1 MLWRLQTRYFG
12 FQLLFVNTIMRIGAS
27 KLWTKSQSI
36 PGVLNIL
43 KNEVIDV
50 NLEQFAKLFFVL
62 LTLGAIYIIPI
73 LLADR
78 NYIDDFGHSIWGNT
92 WWEWDGRPITSW
104 VTLILNFQYPWSSP
118 WTNNVLVDTG
128 PLFQILS
135 VAILAF
141 IAALLCVRMFN
152 ERINYGAALVVFPII
167 GSPFFLENLSYRFDS
182 LPMSLAVA
190 FAIFAAINLKNKK
203 LDVIVG
209 SLCLT
214 TAFGLYQ
221 VSVNVFI
228 GTSALLILADRWAG
242 ADKAAALRLFLSNA
256 AKFAIACFVSKIFL
270 LTAYPAFD
278 RAEMISLDKGGLIQ
292 LIGTLRESFKVDS
305 EFFLDVPLL
314 SIAAIVSITAFGVR
328 FAIRG
333 AKQGPGILNIFIFVA
348 ATLTLAFSIY
358 GPLGF
363 LKHPVLS
370 PRVFMGFAI
379 VLIFILFC
387 YRSTFSGNSEATELF
402 LILPTYYLFFIAFA
416 YGSAAKAQT
425 EYDNHL
431 LSSMVQNL
439 GNNHCPTDS

>member
-1 MLWRLQTRYFG
+1 
-12 FQLLFVNTIMRIGAS
+12 
-27 KLWTKSQSI
+27 
-36 PGVLNIL
+36 
-43 KNEVIDV
+43 
-50 NLEQFAKLFFVL
+50 
-62 LTLGAIYIIPI
+62 
-73 LLADR
+73 
-78 NYIDDFGHSIWGNT
+78 
-92 WWEWDGRPITSW
+92 
-104 VTLILNFQYPWSSP
+104 
-118 WTNNVLVDTG
+118 
-128 PLFQILS
+128 
-135 VAILAF
+135 
-141 IAALLCVRMFN
+141 
-152 ERINYGAALVVFPII
+152 NYGAALVVFPII

-203 LDVIVG
+203 LDVIIG

-214 TAFGLYQ
+214 IAFGLYQ

-228 GTSALLILADRWAG
+228 GTSALLILAECWAG

-256 AKFAIACFVSKIFL
+256 AKFAIACFVYKIFL
-270 LTAYPAFD
+270 LSAYPAFGRD
-278 RAEMISLDKGGLIQ
+278 EMISLDKGGLIQ
-292 LIGTLRESFKVDS
+292 LIGTLRESFKVVS

-333 AKQGPGILNIFIFVA
+333 SKQGAGILNIFIFVA

-431 LSSMVQNL
+431 VSSMMQNL
-439 GNNHCPTDS
+439 ENNHFTTDSCLVFSGRQAKSPVLENSIRISRIIDRLVQLHIEEYNMWSYIVLEHKGFRFKHQPWDEISAETKQLLEEVCKTTPVFVSQRYKIYKDTKFF